1 MERVLQGQKSRKDVF
16 DDPPVTQLYQGS
28 QLISTGE
35 IIPFEASKFEGVFQH
50 NLIVKQSFSASTLR
64 GEFGTI

>member
-50 NLIVKQSFSASTLR
+50 YNRLVAVISESSLQLS
-64 GEFGTI
+64 I